1 MSLQLQT
8 DHLLRN
14 AAGPVDLKLHLGCG
28 SNMLA
33 GWLNTD
39 STPSPIADY
48 LDCTTRLPFVDG
60 CLAAVFCEHLIEHL
74 EKPSAQ
80 SMVREVFRVL
90 RPGGV
95 FRVVTPSLEA
105 FAQMVL
111 DPEGAASCL
120 YLDFFRRFSGN
131 SQAEISDAANSIFYL
146 HGHRHIYRKAE
157 LTAMLAEAGFA
168 ELRPLATGSYG
179 DPVFDGVDGHGKVI
193 GSEVNAVEAFA
204 IEGRKPAQG
213 SA

>member
-8 DHLLRN
+8 DQLVKS

-48 LDCTTRLPFVDG
+48 LDCTARLPFVDG

-74 EKPSAQ
+74 EKPGAQ
-80 SMVREVFRVL
+80 FMMREVFRVL

-111 DPEGAASCL
+111 EPEGAAACL
-120 YLDFFRRFSGN
+120 YLDFYRRFSGN
-131 SQAEISDAANSIFYL
+131 LQAEISDAVNSIFYL
-146 HGHRHIYRKAE
+146 HGHRHVYRKAE
-157 LTAMLAEAGFA
+157 LIAMLAEAGFA
-168 ELRPLATGSYG
+168 ELRPLAAGSHG
-179 DPVFDGVDGHGKVI
+179 DPVFDGVDGHGGVI
-193 GSEVNAVEAFA
+193 GSDINAVEAFA
-204 IEGRKPAQG
+204 IEGRKPVP
-213 SA
+213 SSP